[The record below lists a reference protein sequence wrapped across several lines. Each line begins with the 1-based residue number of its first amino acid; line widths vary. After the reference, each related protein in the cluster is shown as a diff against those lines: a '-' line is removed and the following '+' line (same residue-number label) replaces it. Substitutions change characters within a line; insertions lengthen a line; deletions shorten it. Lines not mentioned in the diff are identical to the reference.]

1 MTWNSALGRRL
12 ARLPGRC
19 TACGGYLATQGHHG
33 HCPLGPRAIV
43 TLDRAGRP
51 ILRPVPAA
59 EKQTAASLAP
69 TMAPGEPI
77 YAGKLPTTCRA
88 CGAYPYANGGG
99 HNARCPR
106 EGVR

>member
-19 TACGGYLATQGHHG
+19 TACGGHLATQGHHG

-43 TLDRAGRP
+43 TLDGAGRP

-59 EKQTAASLAP
+59 EKAD
-69 TMAPGEPI
+69 
-77 YAGKLPTTCRA
+77 AGV
-88 CGAYPYANGGG
+88 CGAHDGAWRTDLRRQAPDDMPGLW
-99 HNARCPR
+99 RLPVR
-106 EGVR
+106 ERWRPQRAVPA